1 MQKILVPFDGSH
13 NALRAVRYAVRT
25 VQEKP
30 TPELELLH
38 VLDPMSHRSHAT
50 LTNEEINDLYASEAD
65 QVLQPARQIL
75 DHAGISYQARYRVGA
90 AASEIAAQVHEAGC
104 DGVVMG
110 TRGMGPIANLMIG
123 SVASRTNTSANTEE
137 FVLLMGTSSELSAAG
152 MDMDMGMVEAVPC
165 PLPSPDDA
173 ASMGTDSSPIVM
185 VGRLKTVNER
195 ADDVQTP
202 LLHLEAAVKAIGQL
216 AQEEIARAVEQ
227 RLQATRNPIE
237 SRATTLNTRTPE

>member
-25 VQEKP
+25 AQEKP

-38 VLDPMSHRSHAT
+38 VLDLMSHRSHAT

-75 DHAGISYQARYRVGA
+75 DQAGISYQARYRVGA

-110 TRGMGPIANLMIG
+110 TRGMGPIAVMIG

-137 FVLLMGTSSELSAAG
+137 FVLLKGTSSELSAAG

-237 SRATTLNTRTPE
+237 NRATTLNTRTPE